1 MIQIL
6 RIIANKR
13 IFKKNQIP
21 ELYIFLFCECFLLIK
36 KILFSIDGSQTA
48 DHALDFGLDLANKYS
63 AEIMIVSVFESPRS
77 SLVVKGMLYAP
88 TSTENYLKSVRDFH
102 EKILLEALNK
112 VKKISTKLSVSI
124 KLLEGR
130 PADKIVETAKEG
142 AFDLI
147 VIGSRGLGGI
157 KEFILG
163 SVSDRV
169 ADEAPCPVLIVK
181 D

>member
-1 MIQIL
+1 ML
-6 RIIANKR
+6 V
-13 IFKKNQIP
+13 
-21 ELYIFLFCECFLLIK
+21 
-36 KILFSIDGSQTA
+36 SIDGSQSA
-48 DHALDFGLDLANKYS
+48 DHALDFGLDLAGKYS
-63 AEIMIVSVFESPRS
+63 AEVMIATVFDSPRPS
-77 SLVVKGMLYAP
+77 SVLKGMLYAP
-88 TSTENYLKSVRDFH
+88 ISTEKYLKKFRDFH

-112 VKKISTKLSVSI
+112 TKKNCPKLKVSI

-130 PADKIVETAKEG
+130 PADKIVETAKDG

-157 KEFILG
+157 KEFFLG

-169 ADEAPCPVLIVK
+169 ADEASCPVLIVK